1 MTSPQHI
8 IRGCSFDENSG
19 GFVIEYLT
27 PASDIRDNGL
37 VHNHALLI
45 PAEDLFISLLED
57 LEASLQRALRGGLR
71 LLQDS
76 QPLEIPEFDDD
87 SPSPYDNPEER

>member
-8 IRGCSFDENSG
+8 IRGATFDGDSG

-27 PASDIRDNGL
+27 PASDIRANGL

-45 PAEDLFISLLED
+45 PAEDPFIDLLED

-71 LLQDS
+71 LLADS
-76 QPLEIPEFDDD
+76 QPMHIPEFDDD
-87 SPSPYDNPEER
+87 EPAPYDNPEER